1 MKETV
6 YSVKVGLEGVTSLLM
21 HKINTI
27 QPAGKKKVDYSDG
40 WERTTYLDKDVIV
53 SIPKLNI
60 EAMIV
65 GCKKYYKKNSPE
77 QNLYNGIEIVEFE
90 VPVLFNKKPITLKDI
105 KDNDWIFLAPVV
117 IKGDRVMRA
126 RTCIP
131 PGWYLEF
138 TILCQDV
145 TITPKMI
152 KEALGIC
159 GNDVGL
165 CDWRPGAKKPGKFG
179 KFEVVK
185 FEVIID

>member
-53 SIPKLNI
+53 IIPKLNI

-105 KDNDWIFLAPVV
+105 KDISELHDKI
-117 IKGDRVMRA
+117 I
-126 RTCIP
+126 
-131 PGWYLEF
+131 
-138 TILCQDV
+138 
-145 TITPKMI
+145 
-152 KEALGIC
+152 EATAKL
-159 GNDVGL
+159 L
-165 CDWRPGAKKPGKFG
+165 GAKIVTKDKDIQSSD
-179 KFEVVK
+179 VV
-185 FEVIID
+185 ETIW